1 MHTHTDTHVWREGK
15 RSQRHGQ
22 WSDKSCRHTHV
33 EGREETDHS
42 DTGNGV
48 TNRAHTHRHTHV
60 EGREETDHSDTG
72 KGVTNRAHTH
82 RHVWREGKRQITV
95 IRAKE

>member
-48 TNRAHTHRHTHV
+48 TNR
-60 EGREETDHSDTG
+60 TDT
-72 KGVTNRAHTH
+72 
-82 RHVWREGKRQITV
+82 HVWREGKRQITV
-95 IRAKE
+95 TRAKE